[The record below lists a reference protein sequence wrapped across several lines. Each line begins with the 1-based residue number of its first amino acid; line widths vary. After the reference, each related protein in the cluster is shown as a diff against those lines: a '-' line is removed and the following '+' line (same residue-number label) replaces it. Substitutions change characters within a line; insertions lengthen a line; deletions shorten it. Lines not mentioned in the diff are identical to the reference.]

1 MKKLSKRAVAWLLT
15 ALMLMTLIPSAAFA
29 AETGALQNTL
39 YKLKTDGKL
48 NIGYIG
54 GSITVGAAADNVN
67 ADSYRAL
74 TTKWIGEQ
82 FSNAAVTAI
91 GAGVG
96 GTGTKYG
103 LFRADSAL
111 KLGTDE
117 QPDLTFIEFAVNDE
131 YDRLTAEET
140 SFYYESLI
148 NKLYAA
154 NPNMDIVCLITTN
167 KGKAEDGAA
176 FVQKDEQIKLAEHY
190 GIPVIDMG
198 DAFQKQIAS
207 EVTEENTFDTVWA
220 KYFKDAVHPLNEGHK
235 FYAKCITDY
244 LGTALT
250 GDVPESL
257 TAKTLPNP
265 INTDLASD
273 AYLTT
278 AAGSGYTKVGNGW
291 SYDTS
296 TGAISATESGQAFNF
311 KFTGTRLEIMT
322 NVNNSNSAYG
332 DIQYTIDGETKTK
345 ALLHGGDCRIV
356 ELASGLENK
365 EHTVTLMTADG
376 TISGEKPLTIS
387 GFGIAGN
394 ADKSGIK
401 CEIDQSIFKVYNL
414 TDNKD
419 VRIQNLRFSNGET
432 VVPSTEYQ
440 GNKWLVGNKDLDN
453 YEAPFFFQWDVS
465 SLKGKEIV
473 SAAYVHVVA
482 ANDNF
487 FLYDV
492 PGDDLTLSYTE
503 KTFTETVNGAETE
516 VTKKVPNRI
525 EINKTPIA
533 NVGLDVSKTAISADI
548 TGLPENVQSKYNFS
562 VDITDYIKEQAASDN
577 ALATIMAYENWGGRV
592 LYGNNQFPILWVK
605 TIENDAPVVTVNP
618 IEKINEG
625 ETATVVATAT
635 DTNGIAAVKFYVDG
649 VEQNVEAVNDGD
661 TYTAQLS
668 GLAQGEHT
676 VTVKATDTYGA
687 TGSAD
692 ARLFVKGTVKTALKD
707 VVKANKVTNPNFK
720 DNLDYSGQ
728 LLSDNKTPDR
738 NNFWIKSN
746 GSLTDAVAPVF
757 MKFDISSILDVDDD
771 GILDYDVK
779 AAYLL
784 TGNGANNGRNNTPM
798 QFYDVPSNDISIESM
813 KEIDSDGN
821 VKYVMPTINRTAKA
835 DIRYQAARDL
845 FSELNTKGS
854 FDNLGLDMDHTKAA
868 FDLTNYVTEKNG
880 KFSVMMYTSWGATE
894 IIGSTDDNKMPR
906 LYFELIAKPKAEIV
920 LCEHNYA
927 GEDLTVSVK
936 AEGVGSDIEKVE
948 IYDGDTLKATVTENT
963 DGVYTADI
971 ADLSAGVHKIK
982 AVVIAKNTAKA
993 ETVKNVLVKGETTVA
1008 NNNYRA
1014 VVSTQSDAK
1023 PIEIS
1028 AAAAEGKTIKTY
1040 SDSTQIYY
1048 QYDVSEYKK
1057 IVDKI
1062 ESVTMNTKVNKFNGQ
1077 WYDLTAMKTDY
1088 VISDNSTYDEM
1099 KNGTFVNGETL
1110 GRISENNTSIDV
1122 TDKFKSVLADSSYG
1136 TYLTLKLWSTRGG
1149 MSEGIYPTS
1158 FTIKIKETAAP
1169 SFVTENSDNT
1179 ITVAVNPSQYA
1190 GEDNSSVCVAAA
1202 VYGAD
1207 GALKNTVVRTLL
1219 TRNKYTVYNVDM
1231 PEGCTY
1237 KVFVFDG
1244 IGTLKPLLNTPAE
1257 KTAE

>member
-15 ALMLMTLIPSAAFA
+15 ALMLITLIPSAAFA

-131 YDRLTAEET
+131 YDHLTAEET

-198 DAFQKQIAS
+198 DAIQKQIAS

-235 FYAKCITDY
+235 FYTKCITDY
-244 LGTALT
+244 LGTALA
-250 GDVPESL
+250 GDVPASL

-265 INTDLASD
+265 INTGLAAD

-278 AAGSGYTKVGNGW
+278 AAGSGYTKIGNGW

-296 TGAISATESGQAFNF
+296 TGAISATESGQVFNF

-365 EHTVTLMTADG
+365 EHTVTLTTADG
-376 TISGEKPLTIS
+376 TINGEKPLTIS

-414 TDNKD
+414 TDNDKI
-419 VRIQNLRFSNGET
+419 RIQNLRFSNGET
-432 VVPSTEYQ
+432 VVSGYQ
-440 GNKWLVGNKDLDN
+440 GNKWLSGNKDLDN

-465 SLKGKEIV
+465 ALKGKEIV

-503 KTFTETVNGAETE
+503 KTFTETVDGAETE

-533 NVGLDVSKTAISADI
+533 NVRLDLSKTAISADI
-548 TGLPENVQSKYNFS
+548 TGLPENVQSDYNFS

-592 LYGNNQFPILWVK
+592 MYGNNQFPILWVK
-605 TIENDAPVVTVNP
+605 TIENDAPVVTLNP

-649 VEQNVEAVNDGD
+649 VEQSVEVVNDGD
-661 TYTAQLS
+661 TYTVQLS

-676 VTVKATDTYGA
+676 VTVKATDKYGA

-738 NNFWIKSN
+738 SNFWIKSN
-746 GSLTDAVAPVF
+746 GSITEPGAPVF

-784 TGNGANNGRNNTPM
+784 TGNGANNGRNNPPM

-813 KEIDSDGN
+813 KETDSDGN
-821 VKYVMPTINRTAKA
+821 VTYVMPTINRTAKA
-835 DIRYQAARDL
+835 NIKYQAARDL

-906 LYFELIAKPKAEIV
+906 LYFELMAKPKAEIV
-920 LCEHNYA
+920 LCEQNYA

-982 AVVIAKNTAKA
+982 AVAIAKNTAKA
-993 ETVKNVLVKGETTVA
+993 ETVKIVLVKGETTVA

-1040 SDSTQIYY
+1040 NDSTQIYY

-1179 ITVAVNPSQYA
+1179 ITVAVSPSQYA
-1190 GEDNSSVCVAAA
+1190 GEDNSSICVAAA

-1207 GALKNTVVRTLL
+1207 GALKNTVVRTLP

-1244 IGTLKPLLNTPAE
+1244 IGTLKPLLNTPAT

>member
-1 MKKLSKRAVAWLLT
+1 
-15 ALMLMTLIPSAAFA
+15 
-29 AETGALQNTL
+29 
-39 YKLKTDGKL
+39 
-48 NIGYIG
+48 
-54 GSITVGAAADNVN
+54 
-67 ADSYRAL
+67 
-74 TTKWIGEQ
+74 
-82 FSNAAVTAI
+82 
-91 GAGVG
+91 
-96 GTGTKYG
+96 
-103 LFRADSAL
+103 
-111 KLGTDE
+111 
-117 QPDLTFIEFAVNDE
+117 
-131 YDRLTAEET
+131 
-140 SFYYESLI
+140 
-148 NKLYAA
+148 
-154 NPNMDIVCLITTN
+154 
-167 KGKAEDGAA
+167 
-176 FVQKDEQIKLAEHY
+176 
-190 GIPVIDMG
+190 
-198 DAFQKQIAS
+198 
-207 EVTEENTFDTVWA
+207 
-220 KYFKDAVHPLNEGHK
+220 
-235 FYAKCITDY
+235 
-244 LGTALT
+244 
-250 GDVPESL
+250 
-257 TAKTLPNP
+257 
-265 INTDLASD
+265 
-273 AYLTT
+273 
-278 AAGSGYTKVGNGW
+278 
-291 SYDTS
+291 
-296 TGAISATESGQAFNF
+296 
-311 KFTGTRLEIMT
+311 MT

-414 TDNKD
+414 TDNDKI
-419 VRIQNLRFSNGET
+419 RIQNLRFSNGET
-432 VVPSTEYQ
+432 VVSGYQ
-440 GNKWLVGNKDLDN
+440 GNKWLSGNKDLDN

-465 SLKGKEIV
+465 ALKGKEIV

-533 NVGLDVSKTAISADI
+533 NVRLDLSKTAISADI
-548 TGLPENVQSKYNFS
+548 TGLPENVQSDYNFS

-592 LYGNNQFPILWVK
+592 MYGNNQFPILWVK
-605 TIENDAPVVTVNP
+605 TIENDAPVVTLNP

-746 GSLTDAVAPVF
+746 SSLTDAVAPVF

-784 TGNGANNGRNNTPM
+784 TGNGANNGQNDPPM

-813 KEIDSDGN
+813 KETDSDGK
-821 VKYVMPTINRTAKA
+821 VKYVMPTINKTAKA
-835 DIRYQAARDL
+835 NIKYKAARVL

-906 LYFELIAKPKAEIV
+906 LYFDLIAKPKAEIV
-920 LCEHNYA
+920 LCEQNYV

-982 AVVIAKNTAKA
+982 AVAIAKNTAKA
-993 ETVKNVLVKGETTVA
+993 ETVKTVLVKGETTVA

-1040 SDSTQIYY
+1040 NDSTQIYY

-1088 VISDNSTYDEM
+1088 VISDNSTYEEM

-1122 TDKFKSVLADSSYG
+1122 TDKFRSVLADSSYG

-1190 GEDNSSVCVAAA
+1190 GEDNSSICVAAA

-1207 GALKNTVVRTLL
+1207 GALKNTVVRTLP

-1244 IGTLKPLLNTPAE
+1244 IGTLKPLLNTPAT

>member
-1 MKKLSKRAVAWLLT
+1 M
-15 ALMLMTLIPSAAFA
+15 
-29 AETGALQNTL
+29 QN
-39 YKLKTDGKL
+39 D
-48 NIGYIG
+48 
-54 GSITVGAAADNVN
+54 
-67 ADSYRAL
+67 
-74 TTKWIGEQ
+74 
-82 FSNAAVTAI
+82 
-91 GAGVG
+91 
-96 GTGTKYG
+96 
-103 LFRADSAL
+103 
-111 KLGTDE
+111 
-117 QPDLTFIEFAVNDE
+117 
-131 YDRLTAEET
+131 
-140 SFYYESLI
+140 
-148 NKLYAA
+148 
-154 NPNMDIVCLITTN
+154 
-167 KGKAEDGAA
+167 
-176 FVQKDEQIKLAEHY
+176 
-190 GIPVIDMG
+190 
-198 DAFQKQIAS
+198 
-207 EVTEENTFDTVWA
+207 
-220 KYFKDAVHPLNEGHK
+220 
-235 FYAKCITDY
+235 
-244 LGTALT
+244 
-250 GDVPESL
+250 
-257 TAKTLPNP
+257 
-265 INTDLASD
+265 
-273 AYLTT
+273 
-278 AAGSGYTKVGNGW
+278 
-291 SYDTS
+291 
-296 TGAISATESGQAFNF
+296 
-311 KFTGTRLEIMT
+311 
-322 NVNNSNSAYG
+322 
-332 DIQYTIDGETKTK
+332 
-345 ALLHGGDCRIV
+345 
-356 ELASGLENK
+356 
-365 EHTVTLMTADG
+365 
-376 TISGEKPLTIS
+376 
-387 GFGIAGN
+387 
-394 ADKSGIK
+394 
-401 CEIDQSIFKVYNL
+401 
-414 TDNKD
+414 
-419 VRIQNLRFSNGET
+419 
-432 VVPSTEYQ
+432 
-440 GNKWLVGNKDLDN
+440 
-453 YEAPFFFQWDVS
+453 
-465 SLKGKEIV
+465 
-473 SAAYVHVVA
+473 
-482 ANDNF
+482 
-487 FLYDV
+487 
-492 PGDDLTLSYTE
+492 
-503 KTFTETVNGAETE
+503 
-516 VTKKVPNRI
+516 
-525 EINKTPIA
+525 
-533 NVGLDVSKTAISADI
+533 
-548 TGLPENVQSKYNFS
+548 YNFS
-562 VDITDYIKEQAASDN
+562 VDITDYIKEQAASDK
-577 ALATIMAYENWGGRV
+577 ALATIMAYEDWGGRV
-592 LYGNNQFPILWVK
+592 MYGNNQFPILWVK

-649 VEQNVEAVNDGD
+649 VEQSVEAVNDGD

-676 VTVKATDTYGA
+676 VTVKATDKYGA

-707 VVKANKVTNPNFK
+707 VVKAEKVTNPNFK

-728 LLSDNKTPDR
+728 TLSDNKTPDR

-746 GSLTDAVAPVF
+746 GSLTDAVAPIF

-784 TGNGANNGRNNTPM
+784 TGNGANNGRNNPPM

-813 KEIDSDGN
+813 KETDSDGN
-821 VKYVMPTINRTAKA
+821 VTYVMPTINRTAKA
-835 DIRYQAARDL
+835 NIKYQAARDL

-906 LYFELIAKPKAEIV
+906 LYFELMAKPKAEIV
-920 LCEHNYA
+920 LCEQNYA

-982 AVVIAKNTAKA
+982 AVAIAKNTAKA
-993 ETVKNVLVKGETTVA
+993 ETVKIVLVKGETTVA

-1040 SDSTQIYY
+1040 NDSTQIYY

-1122 TDKFKSVLADSSYG
+1122 TDKFRSVLADSSYG

-1179 ITVAVNPSQYA
+1179 ITVAVNPAQYA
-1190 GEDNSSVCVAAA
+1190 GEDNSSICVAAA

-1207 GALKNTVVRTLL
+1207 GALKNTVVRTLP

-1244 IGTLKPLLNTPAE
+1244 IGTLKPLLNTPAT

>member
-1 MKKLSKRAVAWLLT
+1 M
-15 ALMLMTLIPSAAFA
+15 
-29 AETGALQNTL
+29 
-39 YKLKTDGKL
+39 
-48 NIGYIG
+48 
-54 GSITVGAAADNVN
+54 
-67 ADSYRAL
+67 
-74 TTKWIGEQ
+74 
-82 FSNAAVTAI
+82 
-91 GAGVG
+91 
-96 GTGTKYG
+96 
-103 LFRADSAL
+103 
-111 KLGTDE
+111 
-117 QPDLTFIEFAVNDE
+117 
-131 YDRLTAEET
+131 
-140 SFYYESLI
+140 
-148 NKLYAA
+148 
-154 NPNMDIVCLITTN
+154 
-167 KGKAEDGAA
+167 
-176 FVQKDEQIKLAEHY
+176 
-190 GIPVIDMG
+190 
-198 DAFQKQIAS
+198 
-207 EVTEENTFDTVWA
+207 
-220 KYFKDAVHPLNEGHK
+220 
-235 FYAKCITDY
+235 
-244 LGTALT
+244 
-250 GDVPESL
+250 
-257 TAKTLPNP
+257 
-265 INTDLASD
+265 
-273 AYLTT
+273 
-278 AAGSGYTKVGNGW
+278 
-291 SYDTS
+291 
-296 TGAISATESGQAFNF
+296 
-311 KFTGTRLEIMT
+311 
-322 NVNNSNSAYG
+322 
-332 DIQYTIDGETKTK
+332 
-345 ALLHGGDCRIV
+345 
-356 ELASGLENK
+356 
-365 EHTVTLMTADG
+365 
-376 TISGEKPLTIS
+376 
-387 GFGIAGN
+387 
-394 ADKSGIK
+394 
-401 CEIDQSIFKVYNL
+401 
-414 TDNKD
+414 
-419 VRIQNLRFSNGET
+419 
-432 VVPSTEYQ
+432 
-440 GNKWLVGNKDLDN
+440 
-453 YEAPFFFQWDVS
+453 
-465 SLKGKEIV
+465 
-473 SAAYVHVVA
+473 
-482 ANDNF
+482 
-487 FLYDV
+487 
-492 PGDDLTLSYTE
+492 
-503 KTFTETVNGAETE
+503 
-516 VTKKVPNRI
+516 
-525 EINKTPIA
+525 
-533 NVGLDVSKTAISADI
+533 SKTAISADI
-548 TGLPENVQSKYNFS
+548 TGLPENVQSDYNFS

-592 LYGNNQFPILWVK
+592 MYGNNQFPILWVK
-605 TIENDAPVVTVNP
+605 TIENDAPVVTLNP

-649 VEQNVEAVNDGD
+649 VEQSVEVVNDGD
-661 TYTAQLS
+661 TYTVQLS

-676 VTVKATDTYGA
+676 VTVKATDKYGA

-738 NNFWIKSN
+738 SNFWIKSN
-746 GSLTDAVAPVF
+746 GSITEPGAPVF

-784 TGNGANNGRNNTPM
+784 TGNGANNGRNNPPM

-813 KEIDSDGN
+813 KETDSDGN
-821 VKYVMPTINRTAKA
+821 VTYVMPTINQTAKA
-835 DIRYQAARDL
+835 NIKYQAARDL

-906 LYFELIAKPKAEIV
+906 LYFELMAKPKAEIV
-920 LCEHNYA
+920 LCEQNYA

-982 AVVIAKNTAKA
+982 AVAIAKNTAKA
-993 ETVKNVLVKGETTVA
+993 ETVKIVLVKGETTVA

-1040 SDSTQIYY
+1040 NDSTQIYY

-1099 KNGTFVNGETL
+1099 KNGTFVNGEKL

-1179 ITVAVNPSQYA
+1179 ITVAVNPAQYA
-1190 GEDNSSVCVAAA
+1190 GEDNSSICVAAA

-1207 GALKNTVVRTLL
+1207 GALKNTVVRTLP

-1244 IGTLKPLLNTPAE
+1244 IGTLKPLLNTPAT